1 MLPPRFS
8 DDCSP
13 LPQLNGSQT
22 VFAVFSAAAACFD
35 LRLRKTELGGLL
47 AENVC
52 VRDLAGACA
61 CTDSHSVKYS
71 LAFVNE
77 SADFC
82 LVKRP
87 SG

>member
-13 LPQLNGSQT
+13 LPQLTGSQT
-22 VFAVFSAAAACFD
+22 VFAVFSAAAARFD

-52 VRDLAGACA
+52 VRDLA
-61 CTDSHSVKYS
+61 
-71 LAFVNE
+71 
-77 SADFC
+77 
-82 LVKRP
+82 
-87 SG
+87 